1 MDSEP
6 HEHPGSEGL
15 RGLEGEVCGQGP
27 ALLLPAQPLPPDHQ
41 GAAGRDAQVS
51 RPWPLISQCSGC

>member
-51 RPWPLISQCSGC
+51 HP